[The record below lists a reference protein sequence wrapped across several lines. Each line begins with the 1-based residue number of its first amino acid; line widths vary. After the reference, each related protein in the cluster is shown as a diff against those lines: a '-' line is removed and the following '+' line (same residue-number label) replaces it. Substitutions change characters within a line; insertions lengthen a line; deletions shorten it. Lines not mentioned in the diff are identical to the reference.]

1 MSLRISYEGKS
12 KSDAQVGFPLPGGKG
27 FAILGCEFDSDLP
40 SSKNASDAHSTSSSR
55 RGGTQKARRTSAG
68 FFVKP
73 GGSLAAQLRS
83 ARIAADLTLDALAER
98 SGISARAISDIERGV
113 SMSPQK
119 RTAVALT
126 DALGLDAV
134 ARDGLLRAARARP
147 RSKYVDEDRSTAV
160 APHRS
165 ADFSGRD
172 REISGMLAMLAD
184 SDDQAAH
191 VVLIS
196 GPAGIGKTTIALEVA
211 DRSEVTSSRTLFVDL
226 GGFSSEPLTALEVL
240 RALLRQVPRIG
251 EGAPITLDDAVRRWK
266 LETEASVYL
275 VILDNAAHESQVR
288 PVLTLDPRSRVVVT
302 SRRSLAGLE
311 GVRRVSLGPLTKED
325 AILLLS
331 RLIPESQRASS
342 DLTELAGLCEHI
354 PLALRIAGHRIAS
367 RPASSTG
374 DFLVRM
380 RAAEDRLRL
389 LVAGDLAVEAAFALS
404 YDELDSSTA
413 ALFRSISVING
424 PTFDARVAAAIDDT
438 PVLDAEE
445 QLDELTDLGLVEAR
459 GGNRYR
465 VHDLLRLFGAA
476 RHKRESGRQG
486 VADSNHRLHQWLIC
500 TVERGGSWFEP
511 ERSPENPSAIGI
523 AFPNTTTAE
532 AWIRLE
538 EPHWWPALQEKSR
551 NGEHWIVVEVADALH
566 WFSELWT
573 EWGHWQQLFTLSVIS
588 ARALGDSRL
597 EAMHLG
603 YLVWA
608 QVHESHDRELPRQTA
623 LLAIEAAD
631 RSGDAQQ
638 RGWANSYA
646 AWTHHLLGR
655 DIEATEHSRLA
666 IDHFGSADDLD
677 GAAHAMWKL
686 TSATN
691 DPRGHELA
699 LKSLEAVLE
708 QTNRDEREKYGLV
721 ANLTRLVVY
730 EYMAIRYSAIGQHT
744 KAIAAATLCVELA
757 EQFASPTR
765 SAGALRQR
773 ITANIAA
780 GDTVAAEI
788 DIDAALAGLEL
799 VPLDSSYSWHREQ
812 LLALRMEL
820 TKTP

>member
-1 MSLRISYEGKS
+1 
-12 KSDAQVGFPLPGGKG
+12 
-27 FAILGCEFDSDLP
+27 
-40 SSKNASDAHSTSSSR
+40 
-55 RGGTQKARRTSAG
+55 
-68 FFVKP
+68 
-73 GGSLAAQLRS
+73 
-83 ARIAADLTLDALAER
+83 
-98 SGISARAISDIERGV
+98 
-113 SMSPQK
+113 
-119 RTAVALT
+119 
-126 DALGLDAV
+126 
-134 ARDGLLRAARARP
+134 
-147 RSKYVDEDRSTAV
+147 
-160 APHRS
+160 
-165 ADFSGRD
+165 
-172 REISGMLAMLAD
+172 MLAMLAD
-184 SDDQAAH
+184 SDDQTAR
-191 VVLIS
+191 VVLVS
-196 GPAGIGKTTIALEVA
+196 GPAGIGKTTIALEIA
-211 DRSEVTSSRTLFVDL
+211 DRSEVTSGRTLFVDL

-240 RALLRQVPRIG
+240 RALLRQVPRVG

-275 VILDNAAHESQVR
+275 VLLDNAAHESQVR

-311 GVRRVSLGPLTKED
+311 GVRRVSLGPLTDED
-325 AILLLS
+325 AVLLLG
-331 RLIPESQRASS
+331 RLIPESQRASG
-342 DLTELAGLCEHI
+342 DLRELAGLCEHI

-367 RPASSTG
+367 RPASSTR

-380 RAAEDRLRL
+380 RGTEDRLRL

-413 ALFRSISVING
+413 ALFRSISVIDG
-424 PTFDARVAAAIDDT
+424 PTFDARVAAAINDT
-438 PVLDAEE
+438 DVLDTEE

-476 RHKRESGRQG
+476 LHKRESGQQG
-486 VADSNHRLHQWLIC
+486 VADSRRRLREWLIC
-500 TVERGGSWFEP
+500 SVERAGSWFEP
-511 ERSPENPSAIGI
+511 ERSPEDPRAVGI
-523 AFPNTTTAE
+523 TFPDTTTAE

-538 EPHWWPALQEKSR
+538 ESHWWPALQEKSR
-551 NGEHWIVVEVADALH
+551 NGEHSTVMDVADSLH

-573 EWGHWQQLFTLSVIS
+573 EWGHWQQLFTLAVVS
-588 ARALGDSRL
+588 ARALGDARS

-646 AWTHHLLGR
+646 AWAHHLLGR
-655 DIEATEHSRLA
+655 DAEAAEHSRLA
-666 IDHFGSADDLD
+666 IKHFGTAVELD
-677 GAAHAMWKL
+677 GAARTMWIL

-699 LKSLEAVLE
+699 LESLEAVLE
-708 QTNRDEREKYGLV
+708 RTDRDEREKFGLV

-730 EYMAIRYSAIGQHT
+730 EYMAIRYSALGQHLR
-744 KAIAAATLCVELA
+744 AIAVATLCVELA
-757 EQFASPTR
+757 RQFASPIR

-773 ITANIAA
+773 IAANIAA
-780 GDTVAAEI
+780 GNTVAAES
-788 DIDAALAGLEL
+788 DIEAALAGLES
-799 VPLDSSYSWHREQ
+799 VPLDSAYSWHREQ
-812 LLALRMEL
+812 LLALREGL
-820 TKTP
+820 HSEV

>member
-1 MSLRISYEGKS
+1 VRSL
-12 KSDAQVGFPLPGGKG
+12 
-27 FAILGCEFDSDLP
+27 
-40 SSKNASDAHSTSSSR
+40 
-55 RGGTQKARRTSAG
+55 
-68 FFVKP
+68 
-73 GGSLAAQLRS
+73 
-83 ARIAADLTLDALAER
+83 RIAADLTLDALSER
-98 SGISARAISDIERGV
+98 SGVSARAISDIERGV
-113 SMSPQK
+113 SLSPQK
-119 RTAVALT
+119 RTILALT
-126 DALGLDAV
+126 EALGLAAS

-147 RSKYVDEDRSTAV
+147 RSKYVDNDRSTAV

-172 REISGMLAMLAD
+172 RELSGMLAMLAE
-184 SDDQAAH
+184 SDDGTVQA
-191 VVLIS
+191 VLVS
-196 GPAGIGKTTIALEVA
+196 GPAGIGKTTIALELA
-211 DRSEVTSSRTLFVDL
+211 DRSDVPQSRTLFVDL
-226 GGFSSEPLTALEVL
+226 GGFSSEPLTPLEVL

-275 VILDNAAHESQVR
+275 VLLDNAAHESQVR
-288 PVLTLDPRSRVVVT
+288 PVLTLDSRSQVVVT

-311 GVRRVSLGPLTKED
+311 GVRRVSLGPLTEGD
-325 AILLLS
+325 AILMLG
-331 RLIPESQRASS
+331 RLIPESQREF
-342 DLTELAGLCEHI
+342 DDVRELAGLCEHI

-413 ALFRSISVING
+413 ALFRSISVIDG
-424 PTFDARVAAAIDDT
+424 PTFDVRVAAAIENT
-438 PVLDAEE
+438 NVLDTEE

-459 GGNRYR
+459 GGNRYQ

-476 RHKRESGRQG
+476 RHKRESGQQG
-486 VADSNHRLHQWLIC
+486 VADATRRLREWLIC
-500 TVERGGSWFEP
+500 SVERGGSWFEP

-523 AFPNTTTAE
+523 AFPDTTTAE
-532 AWIRLE
+532 TWIRLE
-538 EPHWWPALQEKSR
+538 EPHWWPALQEKAR
-551 NGEHWIVVEVADALH
+551 QGEHWIVVEVADALH

-573 EWGHWQQLFTLSVIS
+573 EWGHWQQLFTLAVVS
-588 ARALGDSRL
+588 ARALGDPRL

-608 QVHESHDRELPRQTA
+608 QVHESHDRELPRKTA

-655 DIEATEHSRLA
+655 DAEATEHSRLA
-666 IDHFGSADDLD
+666 IDQFGSADNLD
-677 GAAHAMWKL
+677 GAAHAMWTL

-699 LKSLEAVLE
+699 LESLKAVLE
-708 QTNRDEREKYGLV
+708 RTDSDEREKYGLV
-721 ANLTRLVVY
+721 ATLTRLVVY
-730 EYMAIRYSAIGQHT
+730 EYMAIRHSAIGQHEE
-744 KAIAAATLCVELA
+744 AIAAATLCVELA
-757 EQFASPTR
+757 EQFASPIR

-780 GDTVAAEI
+780 GDAAAAEI
-788 DIDAALAGLEL
+788 DIVAALAGLES

-812 LLALRMEL
+812 LLALRTGL
-820 TKTP
+820 RSGS